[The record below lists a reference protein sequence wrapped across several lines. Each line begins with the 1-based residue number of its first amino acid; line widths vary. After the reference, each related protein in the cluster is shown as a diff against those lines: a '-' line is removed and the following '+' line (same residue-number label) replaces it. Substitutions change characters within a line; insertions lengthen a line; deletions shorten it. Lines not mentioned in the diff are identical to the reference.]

1 MATAFLKNYKQS
13 PRKVRLV
20 ADTIRGKKILEAQT
34 VLDFMPKRAALPLK
48 KLLESAIANAKVNG
62 EALDTLV
69 ISEISVQKGVVAHRW
84 MPKWRGMA
92 HAIKKRSSHVKIVL
106 GEGKLSKKEKYK
118 AAEALKKASTEKN
131 AKKPEVKTETPKKV
145 AKKTT
150 AEKVIKKD
158 KKSEK

>member
-20 ADTIRGKKILEAQT
+20 ADTIRGKKITEAQN

-62 EALDTLV
+62 EAIDALV
-69 ISEISVQKGVVAHRW
+69 VTEISVQKGVVAHRW

-92 HAIKKRSSHVKIVL
+92 HPIKKRSSHVKIVL
-106 GEGKLSKKEKYK
+106 GEGKLSKKAKYK
-118 AAEALKKASTEKN
+118 AAQAAKVEAPAEKPKAVKKTATK
-131 AKKPEVKTETPKKV
+131 AKKVT
-145 AKKTT
+145 KTT
-150 AEKVIKKD
+150 
-158 KKSEK
+158 KKSE

>member
-20 ADTIRGKKILEAQT
+20 ADTVRGKKIKEAQT

-62 EALDTLV
+62 ESLDTLV
-69 ISEISVQKGVVAHRW
+69 VTEISVQKGIVAHRW

-106 GEGKLSKKEKYK
+106 GEGKPSKKEIYK
-118 AAEALKKASTEKN
+118 ANQAAKADK
-131 AKKPEVKTETPKKV
+131 AQPEVTQKV
-145 AKKTT
+145 KKTIT
-150 AEKVIKKD
+150 
-158 KKSEK
+158 KKSE

>member
-20 ADTIRGKKILEAQT
+20 ADTIRGKKIVDAQS
-34 VLDFMPKRAALPLK
+34 VLDFMPKRAALPIK

-62 EALDTLV
+62 ESLDTLV
-69 ISEISVQKGVVAHRW
+69 VTEISVQKGIVAHRW

-106 GEGKLSKKEKYK
+106 GEGKPTKKQAYK
-118 AAEALKKASTEKN
+118 AAQAAKLEAPKAEKK
-131 AKKPEVKTETPKKV
+131 VV
-145 AKKTT
+145 AKK
-150 AEKVIKKD
+150 APAKKVTKKPT
-158 KKSEK
+158 KKSE

>member
-20 ADTIRGKKILEAQT
+20 ADTIRGKKILEAQS

-62 EALDTLV
+62 ESLDTLV
-69 ISEISVQKGVVAHRW
+69 VTEISVQKGIVAHRW

-106 GEGKLSKKEKYK
+106 GEGKLSKKALYK
-118 AAEALKKASTEKN
+118 AAQAAKVEAPKEVKKATK
-131 AKKPEVKTETPKKV
+131 AKKVT
-145 AKKTT
+145 KTT
-150 AEKVIKKD
+150 KKLEK
-158 KKSEK
+158 